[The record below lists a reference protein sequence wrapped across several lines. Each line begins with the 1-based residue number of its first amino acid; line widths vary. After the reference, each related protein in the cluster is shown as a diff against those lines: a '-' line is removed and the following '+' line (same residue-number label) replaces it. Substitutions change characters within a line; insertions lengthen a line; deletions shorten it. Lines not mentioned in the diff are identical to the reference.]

1 MEMLNISNKDNLIN
15 NYGITPTLPYDI
27 EGELVEKNG
36 KDIKVQKTIDNKT
49 VEYSLRLKQE
59 IVGELGDN
67 ISIEKENIVSIRVE
81 EKEEKEIV
89 KDETEVRKVA
99 DILME
104 LGLEYTEENIRM
116 IEFLLKNGIMIT
128 KGNVDSYM
136 KSKEYLNK
144 IIEGIDVESYVK
156 LMDRGI
162 DLEEANLQKIAQEL
176 EEIKNEKMPFSIKRF
191 LRIEKDLTYKEAEE
205 IAKEIY
211 GQKMGKD
218 VYDTIIALHKEN
230 LPITRENIDRTLEVM
245 SKLHNLKK
253 IKDEAYV
260 KILNE
265 NRPFNIENLYKL
277 NNSYT
282 KTALENNATAKGFEF
297 FTIEKETTIDSLRE
311 VLANLDI
318 TDTPENINILREF
331 IVNDMVMEKDNYNKI
346 ISMKESVREL
356 TDLLGYVEVSEL
368 NKQDIDPL
376 QEDIHKLVE
385 KLKNDR
391 FPKEINEPLNDEKIR
406 EIKNG
411 LEILGNIKDNDLL
424 QLIKNGEDFTIKAI
438 KEIIDTSIQ
447 NDLSLEYKT
456 LNKVIHLTGIF
467 NTLGDIINI
476 DTVSL
481 TAKRHGIITLNN
493 LYVTQKETSTSQEA
507 ILPVDKISE
516 GLIYEEY
523 INARNNLT
531 TNMVKESIKEGKIL
545 EHMEL
550 NELNNYIVKKINRYK
565 EGSRITK
572 EIGDIEGKSE
582 RILPLIMKNG
592 LSMTL
597 KEIKDINS
605 LLNGE
610 KSLSNILKDILDP
623 RSTDYNKEQ
632 KESIKLLQEKI
643 STSFKNG
650 DDMKESY
657 KELMNTLS
665 SSNNSFN
672 SNKRKRAKEEYI
684 EIINKISQK
693 DIILQFPIQ
702 IDDEYKSLNLIIPD
716 INKGIDKNNM
726 SFFISLST
734 ENLGPINIGINV
746 KGKDIQINIEE
757 RGTSLNNNIF
767 VLEES
772 LAKLGYRMT
781 KDNRSMSL

>member
-116 IEFLLKNGIMIT
+116 IELLLKNGIMIT

-136 KSKEYLNK
+136 KSKEYLNR

-162 DLEEANLQKIAQEL
+162 DLEEENLQKIAQEL
-176 EEIKNEKMPFSIKRF
+176 EEIKNQKIPFSIKRF
-191 LRIEKDLTYKEAEE
+191 FKIEKDLTYKEAEE

-218 VYDTIIALHKEN
+218 VYDTIIALHKEK
-230 LPITRENIDRTLEVM
+230 LQITRENIDRAIEVM
-245 SKLHNLKK
+245 SKLHNLKE

-265 NRPFNIENLYKL
+265 NKPFNIESLYKL
-277 NNSYT
+277 KNSYT
-282 KTALENNATAKGFEF
+282 KTGLENNITAKGFEF
-297 FTIEKETTIDSLRE
+297 FTIEEEATVDSLKE
-311 VLANLDI
+311 ILINLDI
-318 TDTPENINILREF
+318 ADSPENINILREF
-331 IVNDMVMEKDNYNKI
+331 IVNDMVMERDNYNKI

-356 TDLLGYVEVSEL
+356 ADLLGYVEVVEL

-385 KLKNDR
+385 KLKNDSL
-391 FPKEINEPLNDEKIR
+391 PKEINEPLNDEKIR

-411 LEILGNIKDNDLL
+411 LEILGNIKDKDLL

-438 KEIIDTSIQ
+438 KEIIDTNIQ

-456 LNKVIHLTGIF
+456 LNKVIHLNGIF
-467 NTLGDIINI
+467 NTLGDNLNI
-476 DTVSL
+476 DIVSI
-481 TAKRHGIITLNN
+481 TAKTHGIINLNN
-493 LYVTQKETSTSQEA
+493 LYATQKEISTSQET

-516 GLIYEEY
+516 GLMYEEY

-531 TNMVKESIKEGKIL
+531 TNMVKESIKEGKVL

-550 NELNNYIVKKINRYK
+550 YELNNFIEKKINRYK
-565 EGSRITK
+565 ESSRITK
-572 EIGDIEGKSE
+572 AIGDIEGKSE

-605 LLNGE
+605 FLNGE
-610 KSLSNILKDILDP
+610 KSLTNILKDILDP
-623 RSTDYNKEQ
+623 RNTDYNEEQ
-632 KESIKLLQEKI
+632 KECIKLLQEKI
-643 STSFKNG
+643 STSFKNKG
-650 DDMKESY
+650 SGG
-657 KELMNTLS
+657 L
-665 SSNNSFN
+665 
-672 SNKRKRAKEEYI
+672 SNKYSMLSKPAEPV
-684 EIINKISQK
+684 NISQSK
-693 DIILQFPIQ
+693 YRDGDKVEHKKWGI
-702 IDDEYKSLNLIIPD
+702 ERMYKTTSR
-716 INKGIDKNNM
+716 
-726 SFFISLST
+726 
-734 ENLGPINIGINV
+734 ENIYI
-746 KGKDIQINIEE
+746 
-757 RGTSLNNNIF
+757 
-767 VLEES
+767 
-772 LAKLGYRMT
+772 Y
-781 KDNRSMSL
+781 

>member
-1 MEMLNISNKDNLIN
+1 MEMLKISTKDNLIN

-27 EGELVEKNG
+27 KGELVEKNG
-36 KDIKVQKTIDNKT
+36 KDIKVQKTIDNKA

-67 ISIEKENIVSIRVE
+67 ISIKKENIVSVKVE
-81 EKEEKEIV
+81 EKEEKV

-136 KSKEYLNK
+136 KSKEYLNR

-162 DLEEANLQKIAQEL
+162 DLEEENLQKIAQEL
-176 EEIKNEKMPFSIKRF
+176 EEIKNQKIPFSIKRF

-218 VYDTIIALHKEN
+218 VYDTIIALHKEK
-230 LPITRENIDRTLEVM
+230 LPITRENIDRAIEVM
-245 SKLHNLKK
+245 SKLHDLKE

-265 NRPFNIENLYKL
+265 NKPFNIESLYKL
-277 NNSYT
+277 KNSYT
-282 KTALENNATAKGFEF
+282 KTALENSITAKDFEF
-297 FTIEKETTIDSLRE
+297 FTIEKEATVDSLKE
-311 VLANLDI
+311 ILTNLDI
-318 TDTPENINILREF
+318 TDSTENINILREF

-346 ISMKESVREL
+346 ISMKKSVREL
-356 TDLLGYVEVSEL
+356 ADLLGYLEVAEL

-376 QEDIHKLVE
+376 QEDIHNLVE
-385 KLKNDR
+385 KLKNDSL
-391 FPKEINEPLNDEKIR
+391 PKEINEPLNDEKIR

-411 LEILGNIKDNDLL
+411 LEILGNIKDKDLL

-438 KEIIDTSIQ
+438 KEIIDTNIQ

-456 LNKVIHLTGIF
+456 LNKVIHLNGIF
-467 NTLGDIINI
+467 NTLGDNLNI
-476 DTVSL
+476 DIVSI
-481 TAKRHGIITLNN
+481 TAKIHGIINLNN
-493 LYVTQKETSTSQEA
+493 LYATQKEISTSEET
-507 ILPVDKISE
+507 ILSVDKISE

-523 INARNNLT
+523 INTRNNLT

-550 NELNNYIVKKINRYK
+550 NELNNYIEKKINRYK
-565 EGSRITK
+565 ESSRITK

-605 LLNGE
+605 FLNGE
-610 KSLSNILKDILDP
+610 KSLTNTLKDILDP
-623 RSTDYNKEQ
+623 RNTDYNEEK
-632 KESIKLLQEKI
+632 KESIKLLQEKV
-643 STSFKNG
+643 STSIKNG
-650 DDMKESY
+650 DDTKESY
-657 KELMNTLS
+657 KELINTIS
-665 SSNNSFN
+665 NSNNSFN

>member
-1 MEMLNISNKDNLIN
+1 MEMLKISNKDNLIN

-67 ISIEKENIVSIRVE
+67 ISIKKENIVSVKVE
-81 EKEEKEIV
+81 EKEEKV

-136 KSKEYLNK
+136 KSKEYLNR

-162 DLEEANLQKIAQEL
+162 DLEEENLQKIAQEL
-176 EEIKNEKMPFSIKRF
+176 EEIKNQKIPFSIKRF
-191 LRIEKDLTYKEAEE
+191 LKIEKDLTYKEAEE

-218 VYDTIIALHKEN
+218 VYDTIIALHKEK
-230 LPITRENIDRTLEVM
+230 LPITRENIDRAIEVM
-245 SKLHNLKK
+245 LKLHNLKE

-265 NRPFNIENLYKL
+265 NKPFNIESLYKL
-277 NNSYT
+277 KNSYT
-282 KTALENNATAKGFEF
+282 KTALENNITAKGFEF
-297 FTIEKETTIDSLRE
+297 FTIEEEATVDSLKE
-311 VLANLDI
+311 ILINLDI
-318 TDTPENINILREF
+318 ADSPENINILREF
-331 IVNDMVMEKDNYNKI
+331 IVNDMVMERDNYNKI

-356 TDLLGYVEVSEL
+356 ADLLGYVEVVEL

-385 KLKNDR
+385 KLKNDSL
-391 FPKEINEPLNDEKIR
+391 PKEINEPLNDEKIR

-411 LEILGNIKDNDLL
+411 LEILGNIKDKDLL

-438 KEIIDTSIQ
+438 KEIIDTNIQ

-456 LNKVIHLTGIF
+456 LNKVIHLNGIF
-467 NTLGDIINI
+467 NTLGDNLNI
-476 DTVSL
+476 DIVSI
-481 TAKRHGIITLNN
+481 TAKTHGIINLNN
-493 LYVTQKETSTSQEA
+493 LYATQKEISTSQET

-516 GLIYEEY
+516 GLIYKEY

-531 TNMVKESIKEGKIL
+531 TNMVKESIKEGKVL

-550 NELNNYIVKKINRYK
+550 YELNNFIEKKINRYK
-565 EGSRITK
+565 ESSRITK

-605 LLNGE
+605 FLNGE
-610 KSLSNILKDILDP
+610 KSLTNILKDILDP
-623 RSTDYNKEQ
+623 RNTDYNEEQ

-643 STSFKNG
+643 STSIKNG
-650 DDMKESY
+650 DDIKDSY
-657 KELMNTLS
+657 KELINTLS
-665 SSNNSFN
+665 NSNNSNN

-702 IDDEYKSLNLIIPD
+702 IDDEYKSLNLIVPN

-726 SFFISLST
+726 SFFVSLAT
-734 ENLGPINIGINV
+734 ENLGPINLEINV
-746 KGKDIQINIEE
+746 KGKDIQMNIEE
-757 RGTSLNNNIF
+757 QGTVLKNNIS

-772 LAKLGYRMT
+772 LEKLGYT
-781 KDNRSMSL
+781 IINGNR